1 MDLRQVTRSVQEQ
14 LATTAAVADEPTRR
28 AAELLSVSLDPA
40 VRLALQDAIGQVAA
54 EVSAEI
60 APGRVD
66 LTLRGG
72 ELEIRVVPPAAA
84 TADAMPAPPGPP
96 MPPGPPAT
104 PAPPAP
110 PAPGVPAPSAAEEP
124 EAGSSRVSFR
134 PPQHLKSRLEQ
145 AAEAEGLSMNAYL
158 VRALTAHLEAP
169 HGPDPSASP
178 RSHTDTRHGA
188 GRTSGWYI

>member
-1 MDLRQVTRSVQEQ
+1 MQEQ
-14 LATTAAVADEPTRR
+14 LAATAAVADEPTRR

-66 LTLRGG
+66 LALRGG
-72 ELEIRVVPPAAA
+72 ELEIQVVPPAA
-84 TADAMPAPPGPP
+84 PA
-96 MPPGPPAT
+96 AY
-104 PAPPAP
+104 APPAP
-110 PAPGVPAPSAAEEP
+110 PAPGAPGAPPGPGGPPAPGAPPAPGIPGPSAGEEP

-145 AAEAEGLSMNAYL
+145 AADAEGLSMNAYL
-158 VRALTAHLEAP
+158 VRALTTHLDFP
-169 HGPDPSASP
+169 HGPDAGA
-178 RSHTDTRHGA
+178 HTHTHTYTRHSA
-188 GRTSGWYI
+188 GRTGGWYI